1 MREAEGFAGGPAALD
16 ELAEEIA
23 ELEHRKRILV
33 AQLARIPSESAIFR
47 MVLLMGA
54 LGGML
59 HLCSSLAIFVV
70 NRDLKRSW
78 VVYYLLMAVEGAGL
92 ALLVFLPLRVGV
104 LTPSAGGATSAE
116 SLNLLS
122 IHAFAG
128 LTGLFSKQA
137 LKKLGEIF
145 STVFGQIRAKDPA
158 SSDGD

>member
-1 MREAEGFAGGPAALD
+1 MPL
-16 ELAEEIA
+16 
-23 ELEHRKRILV
+23 
-33 AQLARIPSESAIFR
+33 
-47 MVLLMGA
+47 
-54 LGGML
+54 
-59 HLCSSLAIFVV
+59 
-70 NRDLKRSW
+70 
-78 VVYYLLMAVEGAGL
+78 VYYLLMPVEGAGL

-122 IHAFAG
+122 IYAFAG

-145 STVFGQIRAKDPA
+145 ATVFGQIRAKDPA